1 MLEKEQIELIEKL
14 TGNKLTKLAQQQ
26 LNDFI
31 QIFKIYNSHT
41 NLVSKNDE
49 KNLFEKHIYDSL
61 NLCLFLEKYKIKQ
74 NAKILDIGTGGGF
87 PSIPISILYPDIQVY
102 PLDSVAKKIGFVE
115 LVQKE
120 LRLDNLHPIC
130 KRVEEISDDYREYF
144 DVVTSRA
151 VASLNI
157 LLEYSIP
164 YAKVN
169 GYFVA
174 FKSKGADEEL
184 VCAQNALSV
193 LKCKTADRIQY
204 NLPSLEM
211 YTRELVVI
219 EKQESTSRI
228 YPRKSGQAKK
238 NPL

>member
-1 MLEKEQIELIEKL
+1 MIEKEQLELIEKL
-14 TGNKLTKLAQQQ
+14 TGNKLTKLAHQQ

-31 QIFKIYNSHT
+31 QIFKIYNAHT

-61 NLCLFLEKYKIKQ
+61 NLCLFLQKYNIGP

-102 PLDSVAKKIGFVE
+102 PLDSIAKKIGFVE

-130 KRVEEISDDYREYF
+130 KRAEEISDDYREYF

-157 LLEYSIP
+157 LLEYTVP
-164 YAKVN
+164 YVKIN

-184 VCAQNALSV
+184 AYAQNALSL
-193 LKCKTADRIQY
+193 LKCKTAERIQY

-211 YTRELVVI
+211 YTRELIVI
-219 EKQESTSRI
+219 EKLESTSRI